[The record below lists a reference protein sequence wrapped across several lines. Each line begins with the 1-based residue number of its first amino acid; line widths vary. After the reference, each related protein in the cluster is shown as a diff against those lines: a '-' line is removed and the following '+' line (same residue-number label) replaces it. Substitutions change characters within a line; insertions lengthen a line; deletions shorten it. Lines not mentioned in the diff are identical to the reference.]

1 VNSSKPYLVRAL
13 YEWILDNDTTPYI
26 LVDTSSDEVLIPPG
40 IANDGKVVLNL
51 APAAIENLE
60 MTNEQVSF
68 SARFNGV
75 AENIFCPIT
84 SLLAIYAR
92 ENGEGMNPTTLP
104 SSPTTPKRRIAPNP
118 RARPSKSSS
127 DAAQNGVIPDQRQP
141 RKSLATDRVACGFP
155 KKSQF

>member
-1 VNSSKPYLVRAL
+1 MNSSKPYLVRAL

-26 LVDTSSDEVLIPPG
+26 LVDTSNDQVLVPAG

-60 MTNEQVSF
+60 MTNEHVSF

-75 AENIFCPIT
+75 AENIYCPIT

-92 ENGEGMNPTTLP
+92 ENGEGMMFPAEDSDDVSDKSGADSSADRTKPKGPTL
-104 SSPTTPKRRIAPNP
+104 K
-118 RARPSKSSS
+118 
-127 DAAQNGVIPDQRQP
+127 VI
-141 RKSLATDRVACGFP
+141 K
-155 KKSQF
+155 